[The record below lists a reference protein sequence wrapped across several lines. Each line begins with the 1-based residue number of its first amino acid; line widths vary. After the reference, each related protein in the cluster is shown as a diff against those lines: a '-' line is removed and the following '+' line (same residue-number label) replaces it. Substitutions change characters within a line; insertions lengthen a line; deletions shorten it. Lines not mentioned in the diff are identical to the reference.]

1 MDGQG
6 PGATTPVI
14 GQACM
19 TTPDSLPIRLGQ
31 AFHRLMEFAEHL
43 PAQTMPEADWHRGRW
58 GRLLAPYALPREACA
73 EVGACAVQIV
83 SAPDMRDLLGLDTAQ
98 AVAWAE
104 REWPDASGGWI
115 RPDRVVWLPDC
126 QAVRIIDFKW
136 RLLPGEEADYAAQLR
151 GYRAIIAPGATA
163 HIVTAD
169 GGHWMLAEEGLV
181 HCPSAGRPAL

>member
-1 MDGQG
+1 
-6 PGATTPVI
+6 
-14 GQACM
+14 M
-19 TTPDSLPIRLGQ
+19 TTPESLPIRLGQ

-83 SAPDMRDLLGLDTAQ
+83 SDPDMRGLLGLGTVQ
-98 AVAWAE
+98 AMAWAE

-126 QAVRIIDFKW
+126 QSVRIIDFKW
-136 RLLPGEEADYAAQLR
+136 RLLPAEEADYAAQLR
-151 GYRAIIAPGATA
+151 CYQAVISPGATA